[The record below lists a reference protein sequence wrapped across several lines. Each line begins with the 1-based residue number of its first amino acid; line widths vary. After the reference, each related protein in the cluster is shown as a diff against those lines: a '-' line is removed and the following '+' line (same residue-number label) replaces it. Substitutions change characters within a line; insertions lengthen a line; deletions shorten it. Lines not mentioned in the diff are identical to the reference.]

1 METLTIF
8 PDITDP
14 GCVREFAVDEVG
26 QIVAI
31 GAMPNGTSGGK
42 PAIHFVLEIRSEDPD
57 NDGVRVR
64 GFTTLRLLRAAV
76 NALEA
81 QYPGLD

>member
-1 METLTIF
+1 METLAIF

-26 QIVAI
+26 QILAI
-31 GAMPNGTSGGK
+31 GALPNGTSGGK
-42 PAIHFVLEIRSEDPD
+42 PAIHFVLEIQNE
-57 NDGVRVR
+57 GELEGLRVR

-81 QYPGLD
+81 EYPGLD